1 METKNHFIEL
11 LKRDK
16 RYKMESYRFINE
28 ALIYAQN
35 VLKLGKETKPETP
48 AEIEPVD
55 EKHVTGQDL
64 SRAVKEYALQQ
75 YGLMARSVLN
85 ELGIKKTDDIGR
97 IVYNLIEIGL
107 MKKTD
112 EDKIE
117 DFYNVFDLG
126 AELDRDFAFLKG
138 GEQAK

>member
-1 METKNHFIEL
+1 MESKNNFIDL

-28 ALIYAQN
+28 ALLYAQN
-35 VLKLGKETKPETP
+35 VMKLGKESAAEPPT
-48 AEIEPVD
+48 EIEPVG

-64 SRAVKEYALQQ
+64 SRAVKEFALDQ

-107 MKKTD
+107 MKKTSD
-112 EDKIE
+112 DRIE

-126 AELDRDFAFLKG
+126 AELDRDFAFLKKNK
-138 GEQAK
+138 A

>member
-1 METKNHFIEL
+1 ML
-11 LKRDK
+11 
-16 RYKMESYRFINE
+16 
-28 ALIYAQN
+28 
-35 VLKLGKETKPETP
+35 